1 MSLQFD
7 QPGIL
12 LLGLIVVPLA
22 VLSWRW
28 LTTMDR
34 LRRTVVVA
42 LRTVVLLTLVVMLA
56 GPRTV
61 REHDN
66 MTVIGVLDLS
76 GSVKLFAQ
84 LPDVP
89 DMGRPSNVEYVRQWF
104 RQATQSRAPDDR
116 FGLIVFDGE
125 ATVISVPVRGE
136 YVDDNLDV
144 TIADGTNIAEAIR
157 LALAIFPAD
166 TARRIVLVSDG
177 NQTIGDA
184 QDAARQAAAGFLGD
198 AGAAAAVR
206 AGVPIDVA
214 PISYEVTGDVQI
226 VRVESP
232 PTAQPGQTVTVRVV
246 LDSTGPTTGRLHLRR
261 EGRLVDLNGAAT
273 GSSRRIRVPAGRS
286 VQLAQ
291 VILGETP
298 INRFEATFEADDP
311 ASDALL
317 VNNRGD
323 SFTATPGRGTVLV
336 LDTRGNT
343 SANLVA
349 AALREADIPVTVEG
363 PQTLGEDLL
372 SLQRYDLIILDN
384 IAAFELNPLQQALL
398 GRYVHDLGG
407 GMIMIGGDRGF
418 GAGGWNGTPVEAIL
432 PLELDPPRELKL
444 TGAALVLV
452 LDQSG
457 SMNRRVAGTR
467 TTQQVIANEA
477 AALAI
482 ESLRRESL
490 IGVISFD
497 FFAHVQVP
505 LQRNDDP
512 ARITERVR
520 AITSDGGTNLEPALR
535 AAHRMLRGVE
545 AKKKLVVCLSDGQ
558 SQNTDLDDLV
568 NAMVADGIT
577 ITTIAVGDNADHE
590 TLKRIATLGG
600 GKFHP
605 VRNPRTLPRVLVDS
619 VQVINK
625 PLLKEIPF
633 VPVVRATGSTLTA
646 GLDRAPPLGG
656 LVITAMRP
664 EPTVTLEMTDP
675 DGEPLL
681 AHWQVGLGR
690 VAAFTSDAQG
700 GWSSEWVQ
708 WPGYGTFWAQLA
720 RTIARPPANPDAEL
734 VTRIRD
740 GRLFMT
746 LDASH
751 EEGFL
756 DYLHVEGSVY
766 TPDGQTVH
774 VRLKQTAPGHY
785 EDSIPASV
793 PGNYVVALS
802 PRRGTRQLAP
812 VIGGASQS
820 SSAEF
825 RRFHSNEP
833 LLERIAAITG
843 GRVLDI
849 TQPKALDLFDR
860 TGMAPTRAA
869 LPAWRTLLWLA
880 IALVLVDVAARRL
893 AWDALLVRR
902 SVRRATARVE
912 PHEIRGREAAAT
924 LATLRQA
931 SVQLEQPRPERA
943 MTSVE
948 EPPAPTPAVYTPA
961 PPPSPPPPERERT
974 GPDAAKVAAA
984 LDALAGKTPPAKP
997 AQDEPTEPAPTA
1009 KQPPPS
1015 DTTSNLLAAKR
1026 RARRKLD
1033 G

>member
-7 QPGIL
+7 QPAIL
-12 LLGLIVVPLA
+12 LLGLVVVPLV

-28 LTTMDR
+28 LAVMDR
-34 LRRTVVVA
+34 LRRTVILA
-42 LRTVVLLTLVVMLA
+42 LRTVVILTLVVMLA

-76 GSVKLFAQ
+76 GSVKRFAQ

-89 DMGRPSNVEYVRQWF
+89 DMGRPSNVEYMRQWF
-104 RQATQSRAPDDR
+104 RQATLSRAPDDR
-116 FGLIVFDGE
+116 FGLIVFDGQ

-144 TIADGTNIAEAIR
+144 SIADGTNIADAIR

-166 TARRIVLVSDG
+166 TARRIVLISDG
-177 NQTIGDA
+177 NQTTGDA

-198 AGAAAAVR
+198 AVR

-214 PISYEVTGDVQI
+214 PITYEVTGDVQV

-246 LDSTGPTTGRLHLRR
+246 LDSTGPTTGRLHLRH
-261 EGRLVDLNGAAT
+261 EGRLVDLNGAAP
-273 GSSRRIRVPAGRS
+273 GSARPIRVPAGRS

-311 ASDALL
+311 AADALL

-336 LDTRGNT
+336 LDSRGDP

-349 AALREADIPVTVEG
+349 QALRQADIPVTVEG

-384 IAAFELNPLQQALL
+384 VAAFQLNPLQQTLL
-398 GRYVHDLGG
+398 VRYVHDLGG
-407 GMIMIGGDRGF
+407 GMIMIGGEQGF
-418 GAGGWNGTPVEAIL
+418 GAGGWNGTPIEAIL
-432 PLELDPPRELKL
+432 PLELDPPRQLKL
-444 TGAALVLV
+444 AGAALVLV

-512 ARITERVR
+512 ARIAERVR
-520 AITSDGGTNLEPALR
+520 AITSDGGTNLAPALQ

-545 AKKKLVVCLSDGQ
+545 AKKKLVVCLSDGR
-558 SQNTDLDDLV
+558 SHNTDLDLLI
-568 NAMVADGIT
+568 NEMVADGIR
-577 ITTIAVGDNADHE
+577 ITTIAVGDDADHE
-590 TLKRIATLGG
+590 TLEHIADIGG
-600 GKFHP
+600 GKFYA

-625 PLLKEIPF
+625 PLLKETPF

-656 LVITAMRP
+656 LVITATRP
-664 EPTVTLEMTDP
+664 DPTVTLEMTDP

-690 VAAFTSDAQG
+690 VAAFTSDAEG
-700 GWSSEWVQ
+700 GWSNEWVQ

-734 VTRIRD
+734 VTVVRD
-740 GRLFMT
+740 GRLVMT
-746 LDASH
+746 LEAAR

-756 DYLHVEGSVY
+756 DYLHVDGTVY
-766 TPDGQTVH
+766 TPDGQSIP
-774 VRLKQTAPGHY
+774 VRLRQTAPGRY

-820 SSAEF
+820 YSAEF
-825 RRFHSNEP
+825 RRFRSNEQ
-833 LLERIAAITG
+833 LLERIAALTG
-843 GRVLDI
+843 GRVLDL
-849 TQPKALDLFDR
+849 TQPTAVDLFDR
-860 TGMAPTRAA
+860 TGMAPSRAA

-912 PHEIRGREAAAT
+912 PHEVRGREAAAT

-931 SVQLEQPRPERA
+931 SVQVEQPRPQRT
-943 MTSVE
+943 MTPLE
-948 EPPAPTPAVYTPA
+948 EPLMPTPAVYTP
-961 PPPSPPPPERERT
+961 PPPPPPGAPERT

-984 LDALAGKTPPAKP
+984 LDALAGKSPGPKP
-997 AQDEPTEPAPTA
+997 TQDEPTEPEPTA
-1009 KQPPPS
+1009 EQPPPS
-1015 DTTSNLLAAKR
+1015 ETTSNLLAAKR

-1033 G
+1033 GETNV

>member
-1 MSLQFD
+1 MNLQFD
-7 QPGIL
+7 QPAIL
-12 LLGLIVVPLA
+12 LVGLIVVPLV

-28 LTTMDR
+28 LAAMDR

-76 GSVKLFAQ
+76 GSVKRFAQ
-84 LPDVP
+84 LPDMP
-89 DMGRPSNVEYVRQWF
+89 DMAHPSSVEYVRQWF

-144 TIADGTNIAEAIR
+144 SIADGTNIADAIR

-166 TARRIVLVSDG
+166 TARRIILISDG
-177 NQTIGDA
+177 NQTAGDA
-184 QDAARQAAAGFLGD
+184 EEAARQAAAGFLGD
-198 AGAAAAVR
+198 AGPRGR

-214 PISYEVTGDVQI
+214 PITYEVTGDVQV

-261 EGRLVDLNGAAT
+261 EGHLVDLNGAAP
-273 GSSRRIRVPAGRS
+273 GAARSIRVPAGRS

-291 VILGETP
+291 VVLGETP

-311 ASDALL
+311 TADALL
-317 VNNRGD
+317 VNNRGE
-323 SFTATPGRGTVLV
+323 SFTATPGRGTALV
-336 LDTRGNT
+336 LDTRGDP

-349 AALREADIPVTVEG
+349 GALGRADIPVTVER
-363 PQTLGEDLL
+363 PQALGEDLL
-372 SLQRYDLIILDN
+372 SLQRYNLIILDN
-384 IAAFELNPLQQALL
+384 VAAFELNPVQQALL
-398 GRYVHDLGG
+398 ARYVHDLGG
-407 GMIMIGGDRGF
+407 GLIMIGGEQGF

-444 TGAALVLV
+444 AGAALVLV

-497 FFAHVQVP
+497 FFAHIQVP

-520 AITSDGGTNLEPALR
+520 AITSNGGTNLEPALR
-535 AAHRMLRGVE
+535 AAHLMLRDVE
-545 AKKKLVVCLSDGQ
+545 AKKKLVVCLSDGH
-558 SQNTDLDDLV
+558 SHNTDLDELV
-568 NAMVADGIT
+568 NAMVADGIR
-577 ITTIAVGDNADHE
+577 ITTIAVGDEADHE
-590 TLKRIATLGG
+590 TLEHIADIGG

-625 PLLKEIPF
+625 PLLKETPF
-633 VPVVRATGSTLTA
+633 VPVVLATGSTLTA
-646 GLDRAPPLGG
+646 GLENAPPLGG
-656 LVITAMRP
+656 LVITAIRP

-690 VAAFTSDAQG
+690 VAAFTSDAEG
-700 GWSSEWVQ
+700 GWSREWVQ

-734 VTRIRD
+734 VTLVKD

-746 LDASH
+746 LDASR
-751 EEGFL
+751 EDGFL
-756 DYLHVEGSVY
+756 DYLHVDGTVY
-766 TPDGQTVH
+766 TPDGRSIT
-774 VRLKQTAPGHY
+774 VRLRQTAPGRY
-785 EDSIPASV
+785 EESIPASV

-825 RRFHSNEP
+825 RSFRSNEQ
-833 LLERIAAITG
+833 LLERIAALTG
-843 GRVLDI
+843 GRVLDV
-849 TQPKALDLFDR
+849 TQPKAVELFDR
-860 TGMAPTRAA
+860 TGMAPSRAA

-880 IALVLVDVAARRL
+880 LVLVLVDVAARRL

-912 PHEIRGREAAAT
+912 PHEVRGRAAAAT

-931 SVQLEQPRPERA
+931 SVQVEQPRPRQTMA
-943 MTSVE
+943 PLE
-948 EPPAPTPAVYTPA
+948 EPPMPAVYTPPT
-961 PPPSPPPPERERT
+961 PPTPAAPERT
-974 GPDAAKVAAA
+974 APDPAKVVAA
-984 LDALAGKTPPAKP
+984 LEALAGKNPPAKP
-997 AQDEPTEPAPTA
+997 TQDEPTAPEPTA
-1009 KQPPPS
+1009 AETPPS
-1015 DTTSNLLAAKR
+1015 ETTSNLLAAKR

-1033 G
+1033 GETRV